1 MMSEQMSELTKRIE
15 EYQERLCT
23 VEGPKRSKAD
33 HDIIE
38 LSVLVLSLSRKID
51 NLVVDEETRG

>member
-23 VEGPKRSKAD
+23 VEGVKRSKAD

-38 LSVLVLSLSRKID
+38 LSVLVLSLSRKMD
-51 NLVVDEETRG
+51 NL